1 MLEILNF
8 PKKRFLYLIPYT
20 PIKYTLYSLPIY
32 NLRYPIFKYNKSPV
46 QMKIQFRTTS
56 HLTTRRN
63 IPEPAP
69 AAPRNFAQKLLSA
82 KIKRTFVKIKHPL
95 CSKQDAHKP
104 SP

>member
-8 PKKRFLYLIPYT
+8 PKERFLYLIPYT

-32 NLRYPIFKYNKSPV
+32 NLRYPIFKYTKSPV

-56 HLTTRRN
+56 HDKTKYSGTD
-63 IPEPAP
+63 PT
-69 AAPRNFAQKLLSA
+69 APRNFAQKLLSA

>member
-8 PKKRFLYLIPYT
+8 PKERFLYLIPYT

-32 NLRYPIFKYNKSPV
+32 NLRYPIFKYTKSPV
-46 QMKIQFRTTS
+46 QMKIQFRIAS
-56 HLTTRRN
+56 HDKTKYSGTD
-63 IPEPAP
+63 PT
-69 AAPRNFAQKLLSA
+69 APRNFAQKLLSA